1 MWHGIFFD
9 FDLTLAD
16 TSKGVKECINFALEK
31 MGYPT
36 VSLEDARKTIG
47 FTLTE
52 TFSHLTGIANPSM
65 ALRFA
70 SYFVQKADEVME
82 SLTTLYEPVP
92 MTVKLLHGR
101 GLTLAIVSTKFRY
114 RIENILDQHGLRQY
128 FDLIVGGEDVTEHK
142 PDPSGILLAL
152 TRLCLQPGEVVYVGD
167 HVVDAETAK
176 RANLPF
182 IGVLQGNCQ
191 KDDFAGYK
199 VVALIDDISALLSFL

>member
-1 MWHGIFFD
+1 MWHGIIFD

-31 MGYPT
+31 LGFPT

-47 FTLTE
+47 FTLPE

-65 ALRFA
+65 ALSFA

-92 MTVKLLHGR
+92 MTVKLLHER

-114 RIENILDQHGLRQY
+114 RIENILDQQGLRQH
-128 FDLIVGGEDVTEHK
+128 FDLIIGGEDVTEHK
-142 PDPSGILLAL
+142 PDPAGILLAL
-152 TRLCLQPGEVVYVGD
+152 TRLCLQPGEVIYVGD
-167 HVVDAETAK
+167 HVIDAKA
-176 RANLPF
+176 AMNAGIHF
-182 IGVLQGNCQ
+182 IGVLSGTS
-191 KDDFAGYK
+191 KREDFANYQ
-199 VVALIDDISALLSFL
+199 VARLIESIGDLPSYL

>member
-1 MWHGIFFD
+1 MWHGVIFD
-9 FDLTLAD
+9 FDMTLAD

-31 MGYPT
+31 LGFPT
-36 VSLEDARKTIG
+36 VSLEHARKTIG
-47 FTLTE
+47 LTLPE
-52 TFSHLTGIANPSM
+52 TFMSLTGIVDTSVASS
-65 ALRFA
+65 FA
-70 SYFVQKADEVME
+70 RYFVQKADEVME
-82 SLTTLYEPVP
+82 SLTTLYAPVP
-92 MTVKLLHGR
+92 MTVKLLSER
-101 GLTLAIVSTKFRY
+101 GFILAIISTKFRY

-167 HVVDAETAK
+167 HVIDAETAK

-191 KDDFAGYK
+191 KDDFARYQ
-199 VVALIDDISALLSFL
+199 VVALIDDISALPSFL